1 MSNLALVLV
10 LISACMHAGWNL
22 LGKKQVPSLA
32 FFSLAM
38 LGGALLFAPLL
49 LVGRDWVGLGT
60 DFWWLLLFSG
70 GFQGVY
76 MAGLAWAYA
85 RGEISVLY
93 PLARALPVLLVPCV
107 SFIIWQHLALS
118 LRDIGGMLLI
128 ALAGFMLPLVRPSA
142 FSWSLYLTPALG
154 FMLMAAAGTVGYSL
168 IDKSAIDLMR
178 ADGLS
183 ATLAGLQYMVLQ
195 AWMAVLWMFPVVALM
210 PSERAAARLLLQGP
224 ARIWVLAGL
233 MVLSTYGLVLIAMA
247 YTEDV
252 SYLVALRQ
260 ASIPLGALLGVF
272 WLKETLSGFR
282 WFSLALM
289 MTGLVLVALN

>member
-1 MSNLALVLV
+1 
-10 LISACMHAGWNL
+10 
-22 LGKKQVPSLA
+22 
-32 FFSLAM
+32 
-38 LGGALLFAPLL
+38 
-49 LVGRDWVGLGT
+49 
-60 DFWWLLLFSG
+60 
-70 GFQGVY
+70 
-76 MAGLAWAYA
+76 
-85 RGEISVLY
+85 
-93 PLARALPVLLVPCV
+93 
-107 SFIIWQHLALS
+107 
-118 LRDIGGMLLI
+118 
-128 ALAGFMLPLVRPSA
+128 
-142 FSWSLYLTPALG
+142 
-154 FMLMAAAGTVGYSL
+154 
-168 IDKSAIDLMR
+168 MR

-210 PSERAAARLLLQGP
+210 PRERAAARVLLQGP
-224 ARIWVLAGL
+224 TRIWVLAGL